1 MMGLVSVLAGRM
13 AEQVHRGAT
22 HGLRRHVWL
31 KGALS
36 ALATLRRVGVLRVL
50 VWSESSVEA
59 FLRQGLVS
67 MVSVAIVAGSTYRWL
82 PVGER
87 RTRLEL
93 GSVMRI
99 RRFAGGDCGN
109 YVASASVNSGR

>member
-50 VWSESSVEA
+50 WFGRKAASKPS
-59 FLRQGLVS
+59 
-67 MVSVAIVAGSTYRWL
+67 
-82 PVGER
+82 
-87 RTRLEL
+87 
-93 GSVMRI
+93 
-99 RRFAGGDCGN
+99 CGR
-109 YVASASVNSGR
+109 G